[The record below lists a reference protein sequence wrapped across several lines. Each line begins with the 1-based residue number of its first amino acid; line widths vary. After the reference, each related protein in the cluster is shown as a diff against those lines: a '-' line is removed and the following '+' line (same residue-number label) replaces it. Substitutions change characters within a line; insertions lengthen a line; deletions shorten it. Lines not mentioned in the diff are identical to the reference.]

1 MLNLPR
7 YPSVFEINT
16 WVWLSDLEVKFGS
29 SVDLGCVPR
38 AEWDAIAE
46 CGFDAVWLMG
56 VWQRSPAGIA
66 VANRNESLLA
76 DFRKALPDFRT
87 EDNVGSAYCIQ
98 RYAVDRRLGG
108 IGGLAFARRELARRG
123 MRLILDFVPNHVAP
137 DHSWTAEHP
146 EYFIQGDA
154 NDAARDPASFMVQ
167 EGKIFAHGRDPYFPA
182 WPDVLQLNAFQPGL
196 RHAVVESISSIS
208 DQCDGIRCDMAMLM
222 LNQVFERTWG

>member
-7 YPSVFEINT
+7 YPTVFEINT
-16 WVWLSDLEVKFGS
+16 WVWLSDLKAKFGS
-29 SVDLGCVPR
+29 SVDLGCVPS

-66 VANRNESLLA
+66 VANRNESLLV
-76 DFRKALPDFRT
+76 DFRKALPDFRP

-98 RYAVDRRLGG
+98 RYAVDRSLGG

-137 DHSWTAEHP
+137 DHPWVVEHP
-146 EYFIQGDA
+146 EYFIRGGPD
-154 NDAARDPASFMVQ
+154 DARDDPTSFVPI
-167 EGKIFAHGRDPYFPA
+167 EGRVYARGRDP
-182 WPDVLQLNAFQPGL
+182 
-196 RHAVVESISSIS
+196 H
-208 DQCDGIRCDMAMLM
+208 
-222 LNQVFERTWG
+222 